1 MAGLAGVYKKSWAAG
16 TGQCCGN
23 FSADMP
29 GFAHPGDDYAA
40 FTAQQQIARL
50 AKIPVYCLL
59 QAIYGSALQLNRAE
73 AGGNEIMFGVGR
85 VHGVVLA
92 PPDGIRHMLSFSKV
106 RANGIVTA
114 LKSHG

>member
-1 MAGLAGVYKKSWAAG
+1 MASFAGVYKKGRAASA
-16 TGQCCGN
+16 GQCGGN
-23 FSADMP
+23 FPADMS
-29 GFAHPGDDYAA
+29 GLAHAGNDNAA
-40 FTAQQQIARL
+40 FTAQQQMACPDEIG
-50 AKIPVYCLL
+50 IDGLL
-59 QAIYGSALQLNRAE
+59 QAIHGGALQLNRAE